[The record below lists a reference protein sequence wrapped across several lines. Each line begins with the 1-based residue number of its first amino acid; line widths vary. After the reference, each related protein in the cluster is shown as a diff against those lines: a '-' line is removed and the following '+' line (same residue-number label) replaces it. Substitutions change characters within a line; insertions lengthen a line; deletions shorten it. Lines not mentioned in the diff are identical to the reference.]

1 MTPPDTAAAPGP
13 AQSGSAPPRGER
25 KRVLCFASDPET
37 EAALR
42 DGLSDPTQEPPD
54 VRRGDITAAIA
65 AMRRMA
71 TPLVLVVDVSDHP
84 QPLAALDDLSNVVEP
99 DVRVLV
105 IGDRQDLGFYR
116 HLTRGLGVA
125 DYLYKP
131 ISATI
136 IAENFAPLMSRKRAA
151 EPMARG
157 GRLIT
162 VTGARGGVGA
172 STVSANLAWY
182 LANVTQRHSIL
193 LDADLHRGTGAL
205 LLGARTG
212 QGLRAA
218 LEYPD
223 RVDELFIERTA
234 QFVNERLHVLAAE
247 EPLEE
252 QPGYTPGATMRLV
265 STLRRRYNYIVA
277 DVPFTDHPFTRDLND
292 IAQQRVIVM
301 EPYLPAL
308 RDAMRLLKLPA
319 GTGQVHRPL
328 LVVNRGRRKGALTA
342 KQLTETLG
350 APPDVVIPEGGSAIE
365 AAETMGEPAVSRAGA
380 FRSAIEQIAQGCG
393 AVSLKPKKRG
403 LFGLLRR

>member
-1 MTPPDTAAAPGP
+1 MAPPDTAAPGN
-13 AQSGSAPPRGER
+13 SGSTSPMTNRGER
-25 KRVLCFASDPET
+25 KRVLCFAADAET

-42 DGLSDPTQEPPD
+42 DGLADPTQEAPD

-65 AMRRMA
+65 AMRRIA
-71 TPLVLVVDVSDHP
+71 TPMVLVVDVSGHP

-105 IGDRQDLGFYR
+105 VGDRQDLGFYR

-131 ISATI
+131 ISASI
-136 IAENFAPLMSRKRAA
+136 IAENFAPLLSRKRAA

-162 VTGARGGVGA
+162 VTGARGGAGA
-172 STVSANLAWY
+172 STIAANLAWY
-182 LANVTQRHSIL
+182 LGNVAQRHSIL

-205 LLGARTG
+205 LLGARTDH
-212 QGLRAA
+212 GLRAA

-234 QFVNERLHVLAAE
+234 QFVSERLHVLAAE
-247 EPLEE
+247 EPLDE

-277 DVPFTDHPFTRDLND
+277 DVPFSDHAFTRDLND
-292 IAQQRVIVM
+292 IAQQRIIVM

-328 LVVNRGRRKGALTA
+328 VVVNRGRRKGALNT
-342 KQLTETLG
+342 KQITETLG
-350 APPDVVIPEGGSAIE
+350 LAPDIIVPEGGAAIE
-365 AAETMGEPAVSRAGA
+365 GAETMGEPAAARTGGFRA
-380 FRSAIEQIAQGCG
+380 SIELIAQACG
-393 AVSLKPKKRG
+393 AVSPKAKRRG
-403 LFGLLRR
+403 LFGFLRR